1 MMVENISMLNMLI
14 TRKKM
19 GLFLNCLVV
28 RRFTSKN
35 NPGSSKG
42 LDPYWVTGIVDA
54 EGSFIVG
61 IKINSQSKKHQVQA
75 SIEISFHVR
84 DLDLLYKIQSFFRGV
99 GVISIPSTRNA
110 ACLKITKLDDLI
122 HIIIP
127 HFKQYPLQGAKKID
141 FYLWLQC
148 AELMKNK
155 EHLKEAG
162 LYKILSIK
170 SVLNKGLPDK
180 LKAAFP
186 NVKSINK
193 PLLEVDNTPLNPNYV
208 SGFTEGDA
216 CFSVNVSSRTNQVIA
231 IYKADLH
238 NKEIPLLHKLQEFFG
253 GVGKINASSLRDSA
267 CFTVA
272 KKADLVKVIIPHFDA
287 YKLVGYKLKNYL
299 I

>member
-1 MMVENISMLNMLI
+1 M
-14 TRKKM
+14 
-19 GLFLNCLVV
+19 F
-28 RRFTSKN
+28 
-35 NPGSSKG
+35 
-42 LDPYWVTGIVDA
+42 
-54 EGSFIVG
+54 
-61 IKINSQSKKHQVQA
+61 
-75 SIEISFHVR
+75 SIHLQTN
-84 DLDLLYKIQSFFRGV
+84 DLSLLYKIQAFLGGIGTIRFGRDNKSATFSV
-99 GVISIPSTRNA
+99 A
-110 ACLKITKLDDLI
+110 KLDDI
-122 HIIIP
+122 VNIIIP
-127 HFKQYPLQGAKKID
+127 HFKKYPLESCKAID
-141 FYLWLQC
+141 FQLWAQC